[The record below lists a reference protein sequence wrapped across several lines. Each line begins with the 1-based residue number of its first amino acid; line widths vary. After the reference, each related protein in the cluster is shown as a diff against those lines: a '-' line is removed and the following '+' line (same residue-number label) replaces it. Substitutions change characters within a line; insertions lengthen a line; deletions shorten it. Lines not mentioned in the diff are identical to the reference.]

1 MARLGYAR
9 ASSIEQDTDIQV
21 AALKAAG
28 CDIIRAEKVSGSSRD
43 GRVELANLL
52 SFIRKGDALVVT
64 RIDRVARS
72 AADLLAIVKELQ
84 AKGAV
89 IQATEQPEITMESSA
104 GRAFI
109 GLLSVFSQLETE
121 IRKERQLE
129 GIAAAK
135 ARGVYKGRQ
144 PSIDPNEVRK
154 LRRRGMG
161 ATAISDG
168 LGISRASVY
177 RLLRNDR
184 RSGR

>member
-28 CDIIRAEKVSGSSRD
+28 CDIIRAEKASGTSRD
-43 GRVELANLL
+43 GREELGNLL
-52 SFIRKGDALVVT
+52 SFIRKGDCLVCT
-64 RIDRVARS
+64 RVDRIARS
-72 AADLLAIVKELQ
+72 VGDLYDIVRDLQ
-84 AKGAV
+84 TKGAYL
-89 IQATEQPEITMESSA
+89 IATEQPAVDMRTNE
-104 GRAFI
+104 GRAFL
-109 GLLSVFSQLETE
+109 GLLSVFSQFETE
-121 IRKERQLE
+121 IRRERQLE

-144 PSIDPNEVRK
+144 PSIDPNEVKK

-161 ATAISDG
+161 ATAISDK

-184 RSGR
+184 R